1 MSDLPR
7 KTVMLRVDYGKPE
20 WREPAPGEDAN
31 AREFAGYA
39 ELTHDGANL
48 WIKFDGQ
55 HEIEMHPA
63 GARIVADALIAF
75 ADMLEDRQ

>member
-1 MSDLPR
+1 MTRLPR

-20 WREPAPGEDAN
+20 WRDPAPGETPN

-48 WIKFDGQ
+48 WIKFDWQ

>member
-1 MSDLPR
+1 MTRLPR
-7 KTVMLRVDYGKPE
+7 NTVMLRVDYGKPE
-20 WREPAPGEDAN
+20 WRDPAPGEDTD

-55 HEIEMHPA
+55 HEIEMHPP

-75 ADMLEDRQ
+75 ADMLWDRE